1 MDNDFLIRNERQEEY
16 RQVENLVRESF
27 WNIYTPGCTEHYVLH
42 CYRDNPDFI
51 PQLDFVMEKE
61 GKLIGQVI
69 FSKAELI
76 LQDGTSLPS
85 WTFGPI
91 CIHPDYKRK
100 GYGLQLLNYALEKA
114 REMGLGFLCMEGN
127 IDFYKLAG
135 FQLASNYGIHYHD
148 MPPGEDA
155 PFFLAQELI
164 PDWLRRQGSGACR

>member
-1 MDNDFLIRNERQEEY
+1 MCFTVTEITRI
-16 RQVENLVRESF
+16 SF
-27 WNIYTPGCTEHYVLH
+27 
-42 CYRDNPDFI
+42 
-51 PQLDFVMEKE
+51 
-61 GKLIGQVI
+61 
-69 FSKAELI
+69 
-76 LQDGTSLPS
+76 PS

-100 GYGLQLLNYALEKA
+100 GYGLRLLNYALEKA

-155 PFFLAQELI
+155 PLAGERCSCSLQMGLRPRCRTSCQRYCYGEE
-164 PDWLRRQGSGACR
+164 WLSSYGSDGYRRKPASRQRTSYTCNAIGGKIDFPSLPQMQVQKKQARLKCRACCFCL

>member
-51 PQLDFVMEKE
+51 SLLDFVMEKE

-100 GYGLQLLNYALEKA
+100 GYGLRLLNYALEKA
-114 REMGLGFLCMEGN
+114 RDIGIGFLCMEGN

-155 PFFLAQELI
+155 PLEGERCSYSL
-164 PDWLRRQGSGACR
+164 

>member
-100 GYGLQLLNYALEKA
+100 GYGLRLLNYALEYA
-114 REMGLGFLCMEGN
+114 SRRRCALGGRAMLLFSINGPLTPM
-127 IDFYKLAG
+127 
-135 FQLASNYGIHYHD
+135 
-148 MPPGEDA
+148 
-155 PFFLAQELI
+155 
-164 PDWLRRQGSGACR
+164 

>member
-61 GKLIGQVI
+61 GKLIGQII

-100 GYGLQLLNYALEKA
+100 GYGLRLLNHALEKA
-114 REMGLGFLCMEGN
+114 REMGLGFLCME
-127 IDFYKLAG
+127 
-135 FQLASNYGIHYHD
+135 
-148 MPPGEDA
+148 
-155 PFFLAQELI
+155 
-164 PDWLRRQGSGACR
+164 

>member
-1 MDNDFLIRNERQEEY
+1 MCFTVTEITQI
-16 RQVENLVRESF
+16 SF
-27 WNIYTPGCTEHYVLH
+27 HN
-42 CYRDNPDFI
+42 
-51 PQLDFVMEKE
+51 
-61 GKLIGQVI
+61 
-69 FSKAELI
+69 
-76 LQDGTSLPS
+76 

-100 GYGLQLLNYALEKA
+100 GYGLRLLNYALEKA

-135 FQLASNYGIHYHD
+135 FQLANNYGIHYHD